1 GDKEKHP
8 TGEQRVK
15 TPTRMPSSASTGSAY
30 SEDVQASG
38 KGRSKTPTRMP
49 SSASTGSGYNG
60 DNNPSVERR
69 SKTPTRM
76 PSSASTGSGNGSAY
90 SEAQARPKTP
100 TGSPSAASTSSGS
113 SSLQDDLLEDDAA
126 LEEVHQSFFR
136 AKGRRFLEKAMKGF
150 SKLVGG
156 GVGAV
161 NILGGEYRDVGAMYA
176 VQMDK
181 ELGSGQF
188 GVTRVAVCRATG
200 EKFACKTINK
210 AALKSKS
217 DEDDV
222 RREVTIMEMVKTH
235 PKVVKLKEVFENEQA
250 IHLIMELCSGG
261 ELFDRIKERR
271 RYSER
276 EAALVMR
283 AVLGVLQSCH
293 QRHHVLHRDIK
304 PENILLAH
312 PSSPTDVRVIDFG
325 ISTILKPGSK
335 PLSDFV
341 GSLYYIAPE
350 VIEGSYGFPA
360 DVWSAGVVL
369 YVLLAG
375 VPPFWAKTEADVTKA
390 IREGK
395 WGFRGAVWRN
405 VSEPGKDLICQLLTH
420 NQKKRITARA
430 ALDHPWLLKHKDW
443 IIKDG
448 SHCLGPLPSMTA
460 EVASMSAVASLG
472 VTVKSASTSAISEGS
487 AYTEDAVSTPITG
500 GIPEGWPVNASTEM
514 PPHLAADAAAADPV
528 VRFTVAEQV
537 KKGEDFH
544 MALANYRLGGV
555 NCGVYCVFDG
565 HNGTAAAMHCKKE
578 LLGFVSEYLPGGSS
592 YREEAGEKGEEAE
605 VTSKRRDGE
614 GADVPASGGDGDGGG
629 GGGGGEGGGGG
640 GVGSKEAWL
649 KALPMALAEGFL
661 KCHNTFALRGQPSG
675 ATATVAIV
683 SGWTVTVAAVG
694 DSRAILDTTGGG
706 VTPLSLDHRFEVS
719 EDECNR
725 VLKEGGQLARLRTF
739 DGTQLGPL
747 RSWPG
752 GLCVS
757 RSIGDV
763 DCGTFITP
771 LPHVKQI
778 QVPQDGGRV
787 VMASDGLW
795 DAVDS
800 DKAARRCRGL
810 PCTAAAPLLVKESI
824 KAKGLRDDIT
834 VLVVDLLTAS
844 AAADPSACPVPK
856 PPGSKSFFAKFGS
869 KSYSSYLSKSK
880 KPSSLPPST
889 PTPSTAPRNP
899 WDQRVP
905 FIMNDHDSI
914 RGGDLFERYQNSS
927 VHSAGNF
934 CAVCGQQIDN
944 SENAEASVRA
954 GNRMCS
960 RHAKCG

>member
-1 GDKEKHP
+1 
-8 TGEQRVK
+8 
-15 TPTRMPSSASTGSAY
+15 
-30 SEDVQASG
+30 
-38 KGRSKTPTRMP
+38 
-49 SSASTGSGYNG
+49 
-60 DNNPSVERR
+60 
-69 SKTPTRM
+69 
-76 PSSASTGSGNGSAY
+76 
-90 SEAQARPKTP
+90 
-100 TGSPSAASTSSGS
+100 
-113 SSLQDDLLEDDAA
+113 
-126 LEEVHQSFFR
+126 
-136 AKGRRFLEKAMKGF
+136 
-150 SKLVGG
+150 
-156 GVGAV
+156 
-161 NILGGEYRDVGAMYA
+161 
-176 VQMDK
+176 
-181 ELGSGQF
+181 
-188 GVTRVAVCRATG
+188 
-200 EKFACKTINK
+200 
-210 AALKSKS
+210 
-217 DEDDV
+217 
-222 RREVTIMEMVKTH
+222 
-235 PKVVKLKEVFENEQA
+235 
-250 IHLIMELCSGG
+250 
-261 ELFDRIKERR
+261 
-271 RYSER
+271 
-276 EAALVMR
+276 
-283 AVLGVLQSCH
+283 
-293 QRHHVLHRDIK
+293 
-304 PENILLAH
+304 
-312 PSSPTDVRVIDFG
+312 
-325 ISTILKPGSK
+325 
-335 PLSDFV
+335 
-341 GSLYYIAPE
+341 
-350 VIEGSYGFPA
+350 
-360 DVWSAGVVL
+360 
-369 YVLLAG
+369 
-375 VPPFWAKTEADVTKA
+375 
-390 IREGK
+390 
-395 WGFRGAVWRN
+395 
-405 VSEPGKDLICQLLTH
+405 
-420 NQKKRITARA
+420 
-430 ALDHPWLLKHKDW
+430 
-443 IIKDG
+443 
-448 SHCLGPLPSMTA
+448 MTA
-460 EVASMSAVASLG
+460 QVASMSAVASLG
-472 VTVKSASTSAISEGS
+472 VTVKSASTSALSEGS
-487 AYTEDAVSTPITG
+487 SYTEDAVSTPITG
-500 GIPEGWPVNASTEM
+500 GIPEGWPVNAPTEL

-578 LLGFVSEYLPGGSS
+578 LLGFVSEYLPGGAS
-592 YREEAGEKGEEAE
+592 YREDAGEKGEEAE
-605 VTSKRRDGE
+605 GQPS
-614 GADVPASGGDGDGGG
+614 GATATVAIVLGQSQWQQWG
-629 GGGGGEGGGGG
+629 
-640 GVGSKEAWL
+640 
-649 KALPMALAEGFL
+649 
-661 KCHNTFALRGQPSG
+661 TRGQPSG

-706 VTPLSLDHRFEVS
+706 VIPLSLDHRFEVS

-778 QVPQDGGRV
+778 QVPQAGGRV

-834 VLVVDLLTAS
+834 VLVVDLLAAS

-856 PPGSKSFFAKFGS
+856 APSSKSFFSKFRS
-869 KSYSSYLSKSK
+869 KSYSSYLSKSAK
-880 KPSSLPPST
+880 GSSSLPPTT
-889 PTPSTAPRNP
+889 PTPSAAPRNP

-934 CAVCGQQIDN
+934 CAVCGEQIDN